1 MAEVVYSSAGV
12 SAIERDSTT
21 IATAQPVGI
30 PAGVIGTSNLGPAF
44 VPVTVGSTR
53 DFFERFGATDGEK
66 FGPLAVSEWLRNAQS
81 CTFVRVLGAGD
92 GKKRDDS
99 TGKVNRA
106 GFVVGDQIVQPSGYV
121 SNNRSAVYGGPLGRT
136 YFLGCFMSESAG
148 STIFSEAG
156 IQVSGENISRPI
168 IRGVLMA
175 ASGVV
180 LSLSGNN
187 IPDSGAPSTSVAAT
201 TSPSK
206 GGLTG
211 SVNDS
216 TLGFVMLLNG
226 FSSPD
231 GLPTAISASFDT
243 NDSESYFYNAFNRD
257 PLLLES
263 RGHLLYAAFDVPT
276 SLAAV
281 TGSGAFKTSIS
292 RGLQDFA
299 FLTTGSLGRNASN
312 STSPNYEQFEDRFAA
327 ASTPFFVSQDFG
339 GTRYDLFRV
348 ESISDGAFAN
358 TAFKISIENIAPD
371 PSTTNPQYG
380 TFDLVVRDFEDTD
393 SNVSYKE
400 EWRGLSM
407 NPSSPQFFAR
417 VIGNQKTFFDF
428 DKVNASQ
435 RLVVQ
440 GDFPNRSKYIRV
452 VVADNVLDQNVPST
466 AIPFG
471 FRGPSHLVTSG
482 STMLTNV
489 TDSTRFNVNDTLNRA
504 VQPPVPMRSNIA
516 TGLTPN
522 KTVNSLLYWGVQ
534 FNYKKSVDEPNT
546 DSYFDRSMLG
556 FTKYFPGYSLSGLN
570 FSVGNNAGAADVNGS
585 ILDSD
590 RFNNNLFSL
599 DKIQVVTASNTAADP
614 DQWLSASYV
623 RNGNITVSEANK
635 TRALQLSDLSNSTNR
650 RYAKFTVFMQGGFDG
665 VNIFDKEKSALSN
678 TAVKRENDD
687 STNQGGINGP
697 TVSAY
702 RKAVDIINNK
712 FDFDIKLLAIPGI
725 RHTSVTDYAISA
737 VESRFDAMYIMD
749 VDNYDTRNLYV
760 TSSAQRTS
768 VDYTVNAFN
777 ARGIDS
783 SFAAAYFPDVNM
795 TDPTTSTLVTVPA
808 TVAVLGAFSLNDSR
822 AFPWFAPAG
831 FARGAL
837 STTVSTTVPLNKQN
851 LDNLYSS
858 RINPITRF
866 DGTGFVVWGQKTLQ
880 VAANALDRV
889 NVRRLLIE
897 IRRAVRSVGNSLLFE
912 PNRAETLQRF
922 SSLVNPIM
930 QSIQERSGLDRY
942 KVVIDTSTT
951 TQADIENN
959 TIRGQIY
966 VQPTRSVEFVSLTF
980 EVRNAGTF

>member
-12 SAIERDSTT
+12 SSIESDSTT
-21 IATAQPVGI
+21 IATSRPVGI

-44 VPVTVGSTR
+44 VPVTVGSIR
-53 DFFERFGATDGEK
+53 DFFDRFGTTDGEK
-66 FGPLAVSEWLRNAQS
+66 FGPLAVSEWLRNAQA
-81 CTFVRVLGAGD
+81 CTFTRVLGAGD
-92 GKKRDDS
+92 GKRRDSS
-99 TGKVNRA
+99 TGKVNNA
-106 GFVVGDQIVQPSGYV
+106 GFVVGDQIVQASGYV
-121 SNNRSAVYGGPLGRT
+121 SNNRAAVYGGPLGRT

-156 IQVSGENISRPI
+156 IQISGENISRPI

-175 ASGVV
+175 PSGVV

-201 TSPSK
+201 TSPAK

-216 TLGFVMLLNG
+216 NLSFVMLLNG

-231 GLPTAISASFDT
+231 GLPTAITASFDT
-243 NDSESYFYNAFNRD
+243 KDESSYFYNVFNRD
-257 PLLLES
+257 PRLLES
-263 RGHLLYAAFDVPT
+263 RGHVLYAAFDIPAT
-276 SLAAV
+276 LAAV
-281 TGSGAFKTSIS
+281 TGSGALVGSVS
-292 RGLQDFA
+292 SGLQDFA
-299 FLTTGSLGRNASN
+299 FITTGSLGRNSSN

-339 GTRYDLFRV
+339 GTRYDLFSV
-348 ESISDGAFAN
+348 ESISDGAFSN

-371 PSTTNPQYG
+371 PSTTNPRYG
-380 TFDLVVRDFEDTD
+380 TFDLVVREFSDTD
-393 SNVSYKE
+393 SSVNYRE

-428 DKVNASQ
+428 DKVNSSQ

-452 VVADNVLDQNVPST
+452 VVADNVLDQNVPAT

-489 TDSTRFNVNDTLNRA
+489 LDSNRFSANDTLNRA
-504 VQPPVPMRSNIA
+504 IQPPIPMRTNVA
-516 TGLTPN
+516 TGLSPN
-522 KTVNSLLYWGVQ
+522 KIAAKTLYWGVQ
-534 FNYKKSVDEPNT
+534 FNKKTSVDEPNAES
-546 DSYFDRSMLG
+546 DADNSILG
-556 FTKYFPGYSLSGLN
+556 YTKYFPGYSLSGLK
-570 FSVGNNAGAADVNGS
+570 FSAGNNAGTADVNGS
-585 ILDSD
+585 ILDAD

-599 DKIQVVTASNTAADP
+599 DKIQVVTASNGVADP
-614 DQWLSASYV
+614 DQWLSASYI
-623 RNGNITVSEANK
+623 RGGNIAVNDANK
-635 TRALQLSDLSNSTNR
+635 TRALQLSDFGNSSNRGYS
-650 RYAKFTVFMQGGFDG
+650 KFTVFMQGGFDG

-687 STNQGGINGP
+687 TTNQGGISGP

-749 VDNYDTRNLYV
+749 VDNYDTRNIYV
-760 TSSAQRTS
+760 TSSAQSPS

-777 ARGIDS
+777 SRGIDS

-795 TDPTTSTLVTVPA
+795 TDPTTRTLVTVPA

-837 STTVSTTVPLNKQN
+837 STTVSSPVTLNKQN
-851 LDNLYSS
+851 LDTLYSA
-858 RINPITRF
+858 RINPITKF
-866 DGTGFVVWGQKTLQ
+866 EGTGFVVWGQKTLQ

-897 IRRAVRSVGNSLLFE
+897 IRRAVRNVGNSLLFE
-912 PNRAETLQRF
+912 PNRSETLQRF
-922 SSLVNPIM
+922 STLVNPIM

-966 VQPTRSVEFVSLTF
+966 VQPTRSIEFVSLSF
-980 EVRNAGTF
+980 EVRNAGTY

>member
-12 SAIERDSTT
+12 SAIERDSTA
-21 IATAQPVGI
+21 IAASRPVGI

-44 VPVTVGSTR
+44 VPVTVGSIR
-53 DFFERFGATDGEK
+53 EFFDRFGTTDGEK

-81 CTFVRVLGAGD
+81 CTFTRVLGAGD

-99 TGKVNRA
+99 TGRVNNA
-106 GFVVGDQIVQPSGYV
+106 GFVVGNQIVQSSGFV
-121 SNNRSAVYGGPLGRT
+121 SRNRTAVYGGPLGRT

-156 IQVSGENISRPI
+156 IQIQGENISRPI

-201 TSPSK
+201 TSPAK

-243 NDSESYFYNAFNRD
+243 KDSESYFYYAFNRD
-257 PLLLES
+257 PSLLES
-263 RGHLLYAAFDVPT
+263 RGHVLYAAFDVPT
-276 SLAAV
+276 ALAAV
-281 TGSGAFKTSIS
+281 TGSGALIGSVS
-292 RGLQDFA
+292 PGVQDFA
-299 FLTTGSLGRNASN
+299 FITTGSLDRNTSN

-339 GTRYDLFRV
+339 GTRYDLFSV
-348 ESISDGAFAN
+348 ESISDGAFSN

-371 PSTTNPQYG
+371 PSTTNPRYG
-380 TFDLVVRDFEDTD
+380 TFDLVVREFEDTD
-393 SNVSYKE
+393 TSIRYKE

-428 DKVNASQ
+428 DKVNSSQ

-452 VVADNVLDQNVPST
+452 AVADNVLEQNVPAT

-489 TDSTRFNVNDTLNRA
+489 QDSARFSANDTLNRA
-504 VQPPVPMRSNIA
+504 VQPPIPMRINVA

-522 KTVNSLLYWGVQ
+522 KRVASSLYWGVQ
-534 FNYKKSVDEPNT
+534 FNYKTSVDEPNAE
-546 DSYFDRSMLG
+546 SFADRSMLG
-556 FTKYFPGYSLSGLN
+556 YTKYFPGYSPGLK
-570 FSVGNNAGAADVNGS
+570 FSAGNNAGTADVNGS

-599 DKIQVVTASNTAADP
+599 DKIQVVTASNGVADP

-623 RNGNITVSEANK
+623 RGGNIAVNDSNK
-635 TRALQLSDLSNSTNR
+635 TRALQLSDFSNSTNR
-650 RYAKFTVFMQGGFDG
+650 TYSKFTVFMQGGFDG
-665 VNIFDKEKSALSN
+665 VNIFDKEKSDLSN

-760 TSSAQRTS
+760 TESAQNVS

-837 STTVSTTVPLNKQN
+837 STTVSTPVPLNKQN
-851 LDNLYSS
+851 LDTLYNA

-897 IRRAVRSVGNSLLFE
+897 IRRAVRNVGNSLLFE
-912 PNRAETLQRF
+912 PNRSETLERF

-966 VQPTRSVEFVSLTF
+966 VQPTRSIEFVSLTF